1 MTSTTRLLMN
11 KVTVPVP
18 PSLNSAYFNIGRRRA
33 KAKCYTDWEKEA
45 HPVIKASMVKATQ
58 PVFIEYL
65 FTLGTSFRGD
75 VSNRIKLVEDALVK
89 CAILEDDNHKFVKG
103 FSVNLDYAKQKHS
116 TLTLT
121 IHELGT
127 D

>member
-1 MTSTTRLLMN
+1 MN

-18 PSLNSAYFNIGRRRA
+18 PSLNSAYFNVGRRRA
-33 KAKCYTDWEKEA
+33 KAKCYTDWEKLV
-45 HPVIKASMVKATQ
+45 HPIITQSLAPATQ

-103 FSVNLDYAKQKHS
+103 FSVNFDYGLQKHS
-116 TLTLT
+116 TLTVTL
-121 IHELGT
+121 HNV
-127 D
+127 